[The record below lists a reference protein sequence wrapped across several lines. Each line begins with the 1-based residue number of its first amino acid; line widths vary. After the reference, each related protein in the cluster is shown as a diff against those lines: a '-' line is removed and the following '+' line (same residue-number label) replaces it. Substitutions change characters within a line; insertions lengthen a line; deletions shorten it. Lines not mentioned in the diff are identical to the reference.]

1 MLMMTKAT
9 AEVMRNK
16 KFHKYVD
23 MLKTKEGIESKTSAS
38 TVATRNEDESKV
50 SEIMAKTV
58 R

>member
-1 MLMMTKAT
+1 MMTKAT

-38 TVATRNEDESKV
+38 SDEK
-50 SEIMAKTV
+50 
-58 R
+58 